1 MSSRILYGKP
11 VADDIKRKLKL
22 QIEKL
27 AEHNVI
33 PSLSVILIGED
44 PASLVYDNT
53 KHKTFLKFNCK
64 SKIYKFNQEIKEEE
78 IIKLIYN
85 LNNDILVHGILV
97 QLPLPKHINYNNIIN
112 AISPDKDVDGLNPYN
127 LGRLLSG
134 NPNFIPCTPNG
145 CLNLLK
151 YYEIPVENK
160 HIVIIGRSNIVGKP
174 LMALLSQK
182 FKIGNATVTI
192 CHTGTKNIEKHTI
205 LADIIIA
212 AVGQPELIN
221 STMIKDGVHIIDVG
235 VNRVK
240 DKSCKTGYR
249 LVGDIDFEDVI
260 DKVKSITPVPG
271 GVGPLTISMLLYN
284 TVFSAKKII

>member
-44 PASLVYDNT
+44 PASLVYVNT